1 VEGVSIYEPDPSGA
15 GGVAARSGDAPE
27 CEGTPM
33 RVLAL
38 APGGSTLARC
48 AGIDG
53 IPVTIETALLGAL
66 EPGAIVLV
74 QGGIALARLDTEWA
88 P

>member
-1 VEGVSIYEPDPSGA
+1 VEGVSVYKSDPSGA
-15 GGVAARSGDAPE
+15 GGVAARRGDAPK

-38 APGGSTLARC
+38 DPGGGTLARC

-53 IPVTIETALLGAL
+53 VPATIETALLDAV

-74 QGGIALARLDTEWA
+74 QGGIALARLDSEWV